1 MIRLATVFSGIGAI
15 EQALKRMQLE
25 HQIVFACDNGDV
37 DILSKDVGMNVD
49 DISAEL
55 KLLEGKI
62 KEIFDNDKVQDL
74 YKNQLLGM
82 LKEANSEYTNLITC
96 IEGIKLSQ
104 STIANVV
111 NTIISTETVK
121 KSRLKEYKSFVGE
134 LNIGSE
140 NQQTFRQLQ
149 VILEIVNDYKKDNAL
164 ELLGQN
170 YNFKSTDNIEWGA
183 VSNNLKLLY
192 DKLEN
197 NDGKKIIRKVQDLSQ
212 RVSQLHE
219 KINYIAVQKELNAM
233 GNDWVARKHYVD
245 SLYAGMEKQNKVK
258 QSYKANYTISDDDFH
273 WNVAFLDGRQYQN
286 KVDLFVGGSPC
297 QSFSFVGKQRGLDDT
312 RGTLF
317 YEYARLIEEIKPK
330 VFIYEN
336 VRAVTTHDNGK
347 TWKKMQQVFSELGYN
362 FSWSVLNAKDYG
374 IPQNRERLF
383 VVGFRQDLALKKEFE
398 FPTPIPLGKVMKDFL
413 IDNVSGGY
421 FLPKK
426 GVEFVTLEKNL
437 TKRFTQIDGDV
448 QLCQKKNQQ
457 FNWHGD
463 FVFQSEDEA
472 KAHNIPD
479 LEKYFLSEKVKK
491 YVLSPG
497 TKNFYSK
504 PEIDLDIA
512 RPLLTTMHKMHR
524 AGIDNY
530 VTTQGRLRKL
540 TPRECLRLMGF
551 SDDFKIT
558 VSDTS
563 MYQQAGNSIVVDVLI
578 AIMEQIR
585 QSINF

>member
-1 MIRLATVFSGIGAI
+1 MFSGIGAI

-37 DILSKDVGMNVD
+37 DILSKDVGMNID
-49 DISAEL
+49 AICSEL
-55 KLLEGKI
+55 RFLDNKI
-62 KEIFDNDKVQDL
+62 KEIFDNDEVQDL

-82 LKEANSEYTNLITC
+82 LNEANTEYQNLVSCIINTKLDKVTINNVLATIT
-96 IEGIKLSQ
+96 ESYDIKK
-104 STIANVV
+104 T
-111 NTIISTETVK
+111 
-121 KSRLKEYKSFVGE
+121 RLKEYNNFKE
-134 LNIGSE
+134 EINRGSE
-140 NQQTFRQLQ
+140 NQQKFRQLQ
-149 VILEIVNDYKKDNAL
+149 VILEIVNDYKKDNSL
-164 ELLGQN
+164 DLLGQDLE
-170 YNFKSTDNIEWGA
+170 FTSSDNIEWRQI
-183 VSNNLKLLY
+183 SHNLKVLY
-192 DKLEN
+192 DTLEN
-197 NDGKKIIRKVQDLSQ
+197 NDGKKVIRKVQDLSQ
-212 RVSQLHE
+212 RVGQLHE
-219 KINYIAVQKELNAM
+219 KINYIAVQKKLEAM
-233 GNDWVARKHYVD
+233 GTDWHSRKQYVD
-245 SLYAGMEKQNKVK
+245 SLYAGIEKQNKVK
-258 QSYKANYTISDDDFH
+258 QSYKANYSISDDDFH
-273 WNVAFLDGRQYQN
+273 WNVAFLDGQQYRN

-317 YEYARLIEEIKPK
+317 YEYARLIDEIKPK

-347 TWKKMQQVFSELGYN
+347 TWEKMQQVFNELGYN

-383 VVGFRQDLALKKEFE
+383 VVGFRQDLKIKSQFE
-398 FPTPIPLGKVMKDFL
+398 FPAPLPLKKVMKDFL

-426 GVEFVTLEKNL
+426 GVEFVTMEKNL

-530 VTTQGRLRKL
+530 VTTQGRIRKL

-551 SDDFKIT
+551 GDDFKIT

-578 AIMEQIR
+578 AIMEQICKC
-585 QSINF
+585 IDFKVGE

>member
-1 MIRLATVFSGIGAI
+1 M
-15 EQALKRMQLE
+15 
-25 HQIVFACDNGDV
+25 
-37 DILSKDVGMNVD
+37 
-49 DISAEL
+49 
-55 KLLEGKI
+55 
-62 KEIFDNDKVQDL
+62 
-74 YKNQLLGM
+74 
-82 LKEANSEYTNLITC
+82 
-96 IEGIKLSQ
+96 
-104 STIANVV
+104 
-111 NTIISTETVK
+111 K

-317 YEYARLIEEIKPK
+317 YEYARLIKEIKP
-330 VFIYEN
+330 I
-336 VRAVTTHDNGK
+336 
-347 TWKKMQQVFSELGYN
+347 
-362 FSWSVLNAKDYG
+362 
-374 IPQNRERLF
+374 
-383 VVGFRQDLALKKEFE
+383 
-398 FPTPIPLGKVMKDFL
+398 
-413 IDNVSGGY
+413 
-421 FLPKK
+421 
-426 GVEFVTLEKNL
+426 
-437 TKRFTQIDGDV
+437 
-448 QLCQKKNQQ
+448 
-457 FNWHGD
+457 
-463 FVFQSEDEA
+463 
-472 KAHNIPD
+472 
-479 LEKYFLSEKVKK
+479 
-491 YVLSPG
+491 
-497 TKNFYSK
+497 
-504 PEIDLDIA
+504 
-512 RPLLTTMHKMHR
+512 
-524 AGIDNY
+524 
-530 VTTQGRLRKL
+530 
-540 TPRECLRLMGF
+540 
-551 SDDFKIT
+551 
-558 VSDTS
+558 
-563 MYQQAGNSIVVDVLI
+563 
-578 AIMEQIR
+578 
-585 QSINF
+585 